1 MEPREHKDNRDNN
14 IKTLR
19 SSYSYGNISLVSSED
34 LLV

>member
-1 MEPREHKDNRDNN
+1 MEPREHKDNN

-19 SSYSYGNISLVSSED
+19 SSYGNISLVSSED

>member
-1 MEPREHKDNRDNN
+1 MEPREQKDNN